1 MIGFTRPDGTPA
13 RDVPGYRQ
21 FMPAL
26 MPTRAGSSVFF
37 EQRAR
42 LDRTLA
48 FVDDHEHASL
58 FHVVLWALV
67 RTLAERPRLYR
78 FVAGGRLWQRDG
90 IWISYTAKTAF
101 DDDAPLV
108 ELKRRFDPDV
118 SFVDVVKLVRE
129 DVAAMRAAGGTESAT
144 DRELALLLKLPHTLR
159 RAAVLVVNR
168 VDALGLLPKS
178 WVEPD
183 PFFAS
188 VFVTNLGS
196 IGIDAAFHHL
206 YDYGNVPIFCAI
218 GRVTYDDHGVPWVT
232 LRFTYDERVE
242 DGFYG
247 AKALELLRGYVEDP
261 GTLLRHEPS

>member
-1 MIGFTRPDGTPA
+1 MIGSTRPDGTPA
-13 RDVPGYRQ
+13 RNVPGYRR

-48 FVDDHEHASL
+48 FVDDHEHATL

-67 RTLAERPRLYR
+67 RTLAERPHLNR

-90 IWISYTAKTAF
+90 IWISSTAKTAF

-129 DVAAMRAAGGTESAT
+129 DVEEMRAAGGTESAT
-144 DRELALLLKLPHTLR
+144 DRELALLLRLPPTLR
-159 RAAVLVVNR
+159 RAAVLAVNR

-206 YDYGNVPIFCAI
+206 YDYGNIPIFCAI
-218 GRVTYDDHGVPWVT
+218 GRVTYDDRGVPWVT

-242 DGFYG
+242 DGFY
-247 AKALELLRGYVEDP
+247 AARALDLLRGYVEDP